1 MQKLIWILLCIFGVY
16 LSIGVLSCVGG
27 NRGKLTGTQSP
38 TQSELMQNWDDYT
51 VFYRRNRA
59 LIFKFEDDK
68 KIVLDKQWVEITTGE
83 MLAASQNRNYN
94 SVRKIIGQNDQIF
107 GYLVHSSLDTAN
119 VRIVGADTIELSYFR
134 YVEKCCGP

>member
-1 MQKLIWILLCIFGVY
+1 MLCIFGVY

-119 VRIVGADTIELSYFR
+119 VRIVNADTIELLYFHYR
-134 YVEKCCGP
+134 EKCCGP

>member
-1 MQKLIWILLCIFGVY
+1 MQKLIWKLLCIFGVY

-27 NRGKLTGTQSP
+27 NRGKLTGTKSP

-83 MLAASQNRNYN
+83 MLAAGKNRNYN

-119 VRIVGADTIELSYFR
+119 VRIVGADTVELFYFHYR
-134 YVEKCCGP
+134 EKCCGP

>member
-1 MQKLIWILLCIFGVY
+1 MQKLIWILLCIFSVY

-68 KIVLDKQWVEITTGE
+68 KIVLDKQWVEITTGG
-83 MLAASQNRNYN
+83 MLAASKNRNYS

-119 VRIVGADTIELSYFR
+119 VRIVDADTIELLYFHYR
-134 YVEKCCGP
+134 EKCCGP

>member
-68 KIVLDKQWVEITTGE
+68 KIVLDKQWVEITTGG
-83 MLAASQNRNYN
+83 MLAASKNRNYS

-119 VRIVGADTIELSYFR
+119 VRIVDADTIELLYFHYR
-134 YVEKCCGP
+134 EKCCGP